1 MTMPIDKL
9 EMRCPRLGGPVNFGY
24 CRHCG
29 ENDRPCF
36 KILDCWWQR
45 FDVVGHLKSRLPR
58 EEFEALGQH
67 PPEKITSLLDLIA
80 QAQKNTGSR

>member
-1 MTMPIDKL
+1 MPIDDL

-29 ENDRPCF
+29 DDDRPCF

-45 FDVVGHLKSRLPR
+45 FDVVGHLESRLPR
-58 EEFEALGQH
+58 EAFEALGRRR
-67 PPEKITSLLDLIA
+67 PPEKITSLLALIE
-80 QAQKNTGSR
+80 QAQKNTGGR